1 MQAVNNYFYPLIH
14 SEKEY
19 WKQLA
24 LSYQTRIRELEEKV
38 ELMKSEQN
46 GELQSEI
53 INDTT
58 GKISI
63 LNVKVNQIQS
73 GAAFNIAEM
82 IYSTTKSD
90 MDMDL
95 GPNSMNIG
103 DHNRME
109 HQEGY
114 RVKLGPEQGM

>member
-1 MQAVNNYFYPLIH
+1 MQAVNNYFYHLIH

-24 LSYQTRIRELEEKV
+24 LSYQTKIMELEEKF
-38 ELMKSEQN
+38 ELLKSEQSAQ
-46 GELQSEI
+46 LQSDI

-63 LNVKVNQIQS
+63 QNVKMNNIQS

-103 DHNRME
+103 DNNRME

-114 RVKLGPEQGM
+114 RVKLGPVQEV

>member
-1 MQAVNNYFYPLIH
+1 MQAVNNFFYHLIH

-24 LSYQTRIRELEEKV
+24 FSYQSRIRELEEKV

-53 INDTT
+53 INDTS

-63 LNVKVNQIQS
+63 QNVKVNQIQS

-114 RVKLGPEQGM
+114 RVKLGPVQEV

>member
-1 MQAVNNYFYPLIH
+1 MNNFFYHLIH

-24 LSYQTRIRELEEKV
+24 FSYQSRIRELEEKV

-53 INDTT
+53 INDTS

-63 LNVKVNQIQS
+63 QNVKVNQIQS

-114 RVKLGPEQGM
+114 RVKLGPVQEV